1 MSTDFD
7 FNKLSGKEINKLIVI
22 NSMKYFST
30 LAIVLFIFISCNM
43 NVEENSHNF
52 TTNIIGHRG
61 GVVDSITPENSKEA
75 LLKAVD
81 RNYWM
86 VEIDMRLTKDLV
98 LITHHDRNFVRYFNE
113 NKNVSDMT
121 WNEISLLKS
130 DFGTTVQKLEDV
142 FKLCQSTGMN
152 VMLDNKIKGFD
163 IDVCEQI
170 VDLLDKYNLRE
181 NALMIG
187 TTATTE
193 FFTGKVSL
201 SCTREQLEANMNR
214 EDYNPNNYYFFGN
227 PSEQDAV
234 WAKQN
239 EIMIV
244 GVINEWAMPKD
255 NEAAAVIEI
264 ANHLKALNISYVQL
278 DSKYDVYF
286 KDKIKNSKR

>member
-1 MSTDFD
+1 
-7 FNKLSGKEINKLIVI
+7 
-22 NSMKYFST
+22 MKYFPT
-30 LAIVLFIFISCNM
+30 LVFVLFIFISCYM

-86 VEIDMRLTKDLV
+86 VEIDMRLTKDGV

-113 NKNVSDMT
+113 DKNVSDMT

-130 DFGTTVQKLEDV
+130 EFGTTVQKLEDI

-170 VDLLDKYNLRE
+170 VELLDKYNLRE

-193 FFTGKVSL
+193 FFTGKVPL

-214 EDYNPNNYYFFGN
+214 EDYNPKNYYLFGN
-227 PSEQDAV
+227 PSEKDAF

-239 EIMIV
+239 EITIV
-244 GVINEWAMPKD
+244 GVIIEWAISKD
-255 NEAAAVIEI
+255 NEEAAVIEI
-264 ANHLKALNISYVQL
+264 VDHLKTLNINYVQL
-278 DSKYDVYF
+278 DSKYDIYF
-286 KDKIKNSKR
+286 REETN

>member
-1 MSTDFD
+1 
-7 FNKLSGKEINKLIVI
+7 
-22 NSMKYFST
+22 MKYFST
-30 LAIVLFIFISCNM
+30 LVFVLFIFMSCNM

-86 VEIDMRLTKDLV
+86 VEIDMRLTKDGV

-113 NKNVSDMT
+113 DKNVSDMT
-121 WNEISLLKS
+121 WNEISLLES
-130 DFGTTVQKLEDV
+130 EFGTTVQKLEDV

-152 VMLDNKIKGFD
+152 VMLDNKIRGFD
-163 IDVCEQI
+163 KDICEQI

-227 PSEQDAV
+227 PSEEDAI

-239 EIMIV
+239 GIMIV
-244 GVINEWAMPKD
+244 GVINEWAIPKIGR
-255 NEAAAVIEI
+255 AHV
-264 ANHLKALNISYVQL
+264 
-278 DSKYDVYF
+278 
-286 KDKIKNSKR
+286 